1 VTFNAVSSNAVKY
14 IWDMDNGTVRTTTTN
29 SFTYQYDQA
38 GVYYPR
44 VVLEDAQGCRVPAQ
58 GPEDSIIVDE
68 VKAAFTFDAS
78 QACDFGNVFFTNGSS
93 SLSSDRHDDP
103 NTYRWDFGYADRTD
117 DVSTE
122 ASPTFLYSGV
132 GTYQARLVVTSIH

>member
-1 VTFNAVSSNAVKY
+1 YSEGDCVSTATEEVLIKGPIGTRTMLPKIGCLPHEVTFNAVSSNAVKY

-29 SFTYQYDQA
+29 SLTYQYDQA

-78 QACDFGNVFFTNGSS
+78 QACD
-93 SLSSDRHDDP
+93 
-103 NTYRWDFGYADRTD
+103 
-117 DVSTE
+117 
-122 ASPTFLYSGV
+122 
-132 GTYQARLVVTSIH
+132 